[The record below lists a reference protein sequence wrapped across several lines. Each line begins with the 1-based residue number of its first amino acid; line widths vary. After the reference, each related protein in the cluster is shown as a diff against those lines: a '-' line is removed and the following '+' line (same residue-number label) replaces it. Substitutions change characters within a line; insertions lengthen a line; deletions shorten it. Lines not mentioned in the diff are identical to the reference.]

1 MLRWIRSRGEGKL
14 ERGKYCSF
22 QLQGSVVIVSCHEI
36 QTSRGCCARYDA
48 SNVWPTFWIITAV
61 VLPPLQPRGKCYS
74 FSLNPPRYDR
84 LMGIVRSVSREYAT
98 ELSCYIVKRAG
109 RVGGG
114 RCRRRANPSTHQN
127 LLELTKFWLHTRVK
141 RGGGGAGRKMGNGTR
156 FHGIPLRIRPPVIGS
171 NARILKIRNTP
182 PFWNTVRS
190 IMSRDFRLSLLCYGS
205 RESASINLRI
215 NRRNA
220 SYIAR
225 VQVEKRI
232 GFWLVLY
239 SPYGWERERERGQRE
254 RPRVYRRY
262 QRYWVEGRRELGPRV
277 YF

>member
-1 MLRWIRSRGEGKL
+1 
-14 ERGKYCSF
+14 
-22 QLQGSVVIVSCHEI
+22 
-36 QTSRGCCARYDA
+36 
-48 SNVWPTFWIITAV
+48 
-61 VLPPLQPRGKCYS
+61 
-74 FSLNPPRYDR
+74 
-84 LMGIVRSVSREYAT
+84 MGIVRSVSREYAT

-127 LLELTKFWLHTRVK
+127 LLELTKFWLHARVK

-239 SPYGWERERERGQRE
+239 SPYG
-254 RPRVYRRY
+254 
-262 QRYWVEGRRELGPRV
+262 
-277 YF
+277 

>member
-1 MLRWIRSRGEGKL
+1 MLRWIRSRGRRKVG
-14 ERGKYCSF
+14 ERKILF
-22 QLQGSVVIVSCHEI
+22 VSITGERCNCFVPRNTDEPGVCW
-36 QTSRGCCARYDA
+36 GCCARYDA

-61 VLPPLQPRGKCYS
+61 VLPPSPTPRKVLFVFIKPAPVWSPHGNRPLGFPWIC
-74 FSLNPPRYDR
+74 DR
-84 LMGIVRSVSREYAT
+84 IKLLYCQAGGEGGWWSVSSSRKPVHPPKFTRINQVLVTRE
-98 ELSCYIVKRAG
+98 SK
-109 RVGGG
+109 
-114 RCRRRANPSTHQN
+114 
-127 LLELTKFWLHTRVK
+127 TRW
-141 RGGGGAGRKMGNGTR
+141 RSKMGNGTR

-190 IMSRDFRLSLLCYGS
+190 IMSRDFRLSLRCYGS

-220 SYIAR
+220 SYAR

>member
-36 QTSRGCCARYDA
+36 QTSRGF
-48 SNVWPTFWIITAV
+48 VGV
-61 VLPPLQPRGKCYS
+61 VVPDTMRATCGLHFESLRQSSPSLQPRGKCYS
-74 FSLNPPRYDR
+74 FSLNLPPVWSPHGNRPLGFPWICDR
-84 LMGIVRSVSREYAT
+84 IKLLYCQAGGEGGWWSVSSSRKPVHPPKFTRINQVLVTRE
-98 ELSCYIVKRAG
+98 SK
-109 RVGGG
+109 
-114 RCRRRANPSTHQN
+114 
-127 LLELTKFWLHTRVK
+127 TRW
-141 RGGGGAGRKMGNGTR
+141 RSKMGNGTR

>member
-61 VLPPLQPRGKCYS
+61 LPLSPTPRKVLFVFIKPAPVWSPHGNRPLGFPWIC
-74 FSLNPPRYDR
+74 DR
-84 LMGIVRSVSREYAT
+84 IKLLYCQAGGEGGWWSVSSSRKPVHPPKFTRINQVLVTRE
-98 ELSCYIVKRAG
+98 SK
-109 RVGGG
+109 
-114 RCRRRANPSTHQN
+114 
-127 LLELTKFWLHTRVK
+127 TRW
-141 RGGGGAGRKMGNGTR
+141 RSKMGNGTR

-190 IMSRDFRLSLLCYGS
+190 IMSRDFRLSLRCYGS

-220 SYIAR
+220 SYAR

-239 SPYGWERERERGQRE
+239 SSYG
-254 RPRVYRRY
+254 
-262 QRYWVEGRRELGPRV
+262 
-277 YF
+277 